1 MPRLILFL
9 AIAFLAVLLFRTLS
23 GRGAAARR
31 DDPAPAPPPPPQ
43 SQPQPGAE
51 AMHQCA
57 WCGVHMSGA
66 SAVTLPDG
74 REYCSADHR
83 DAARA
88 AGPGGRA

>member
-1 MPRLILFL
+1 MPRLLFFL

-23 GRGAAARR
+23 GRGNAARR
-31 DDPAPAPPPPPQ
+31 DDPAPAPPPKPEPQ
-43 SQPQPGAE
+43 SNAE

-57 WCGVHMSGA
+57 WCGVHMSGG

-74 REYCSADHR
+74 RAYCSAEHR

-88 AGPGGRA
+88 AAARA